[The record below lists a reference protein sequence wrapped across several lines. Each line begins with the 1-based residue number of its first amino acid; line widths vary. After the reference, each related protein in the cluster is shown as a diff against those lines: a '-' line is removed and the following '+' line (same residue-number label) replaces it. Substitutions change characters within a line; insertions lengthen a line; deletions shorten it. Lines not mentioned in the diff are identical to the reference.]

1 MLSKCANPE
10 CSTQFRYLHQGEI
23 FLLTPSPEV
32 PPAGASALESLN
44 ERVWLCERCCRQ
56 MKVVWDKRQAKLVP
70 LRIRSAPI
78 PPSVEKRTIAHAS
91 EKRAAAA
98 AGHAR

>member
-10 CSTQFRYLHQGEI
+10 CSSQFRYLHQSKI
-23 FLLTPSPEV
+23 FLHTPSPEV
-32 PPAGASALESLN
+32 PSAGVSGLESLN
-44 ERVWLCERCCRQ
+44 ERVWLCDRCCRR
-56 MKVVWDKRQAKLVP
+56 MKVVWAGRQAKLVP
-70 LRIRSAPI
+70 LRIRPAPA
-78 PPSVEKRTIAHAS
+78 PPSVEKQTIAQAS